1 MAFIIGTE
9 EYRIWSM
16 TNKKC
21 LVLKKDKVS
30 NPLPEVT
37 CAGEGDEDERTKK
50 GSSAEEGERDE
61 TIEKSSGKSKLLI
74 LIVFTC
80 AQLVTY
86 LTINFDSQLCSPR
99 TKHYQAQPALET
111 AAFDQDL
118 TF

>member
-1 MAFIIGTE
+1 MPFIDGTE
-9 EYRIWSM
+9 GYRIWSVA
-16 TNKKC
+16 NRKC

-30 NPLPEVT
+30 NSLPKVT

-50 GSSAEEGERDE
+50 GSSAGEGERDE
-61 TIEKSSGKSKLLI
+61 TIEKSSSKSQLLI

-80 AQLVTY
+80 TQLVTY

-111 AAFDQDL
+111 AAFDQDP